1 MPTQSPTR
9 NALNVVDELAAE
21 GDLTP
26 DAEPLDSL
34 DAPLHKLVL
43 PDGRT
48 LYPPSLFGRPLHEV
62 ACDLMDLEDPTMS
75 RFIRLIGP
83 PGTGK
88 SQIAR
93 AIAYHLWRTRG
104 MKIQKRHG
112 APFYG
117 LIELQP
123 GPSSDEFFFRYDYI
137 PDPTDASRMKLVEA
151 AFVEAMR
158 NGWIVVIDE
167 ANAARDVSLLS
178 INATLD
184 GRLTLYLPATG
195 ETIVAQ
201 PGFAVILTYNPG
213 LIDATDIPNAWYSR
227 FPATVE
233 VSSNW
238 AALGALGVNAGLVA
252 AAKKYDQQ
260 RKNGALAWSPQFREV
275 ESLHVMCE
283 RVGMRTAVAMFVSS
297 LCEQAETGQI
307 QLEDATA
314 ACRMLDDG
322 GFRACRVAKGSPV
335 PAFEGYPRAV
345 TC

>member
-9 NALNVVDELAAE
+9 QALGVVDELAAE

-26 DAEPLDSL
+26 ESEPLDTL

-48 LYPPSLFGRPLHEV
+48 LYPPSLFGRALHEV
-62 ACDLMDLEDPTMS
+62 ACDLMDLEHPTLS
-75 RFIRLIGP
+75 RFIRLVGP

-93 AIAYHLWRTRG
+93 AIAYLLWLKRG
-104 MKIQKRHG
+104 KKIAKRHG
-112 APFYG
+112 VPFYG

-123 GPSSDEFFFRYDYI
+123 GPSSDEFFFRYDYV
-137 PDPTDASRMKLVEA
+137 PDEKDGSLIRLVEA

-167 ANAARDVSLLS
+167 ANAARDVALLS

-195 ETIVAQ
+195 ETVVAQ
-201 PGFAVILTYNPG
+201 PGFGVILTYNPG
-213 LIDATDIPNAWYSR
+213 LIGASDIPNAWYSR

-238 AALGALGVNAGLVA
+238 AALAALGVNPGLVA

-260 RKNGALAWSPQFREV
+260 RKNGDLAWSPQFREV
-275 ESLHVMCE
+275 ESLHVMCD
-283 RVGMRTAVAMFVSS
+283 RVGQRTAAAMFVSS
-297 LCEQAETGQI
+297 LCEQVETGQI
-307 QLEDATA
+307 QHEDAAA

-322 GFRACRVAKGSPV
+322 GFRACRVADGSPA

-345 TC
+345 TS